1 MADIKSAFE
10 IAMEKIS
17 KLEQATP
24 EEKLKWKFFPRGEHL
39 GAKFLKDDVNLLSEI
54 NNCTGDERKWVTQGA
69 VEVLARSIEAPR
81 NDAIK
86 KINRKAMDGIK
97 LLKKDKSGVENI
109 YSKIRYVFNHYTEQ
123 GEQQRKQAYEQLKVQ
138 FAAKLQQAMQQ
149 QLGTSARVNMRDI
162 NIERHPQFLEEW
174 RRVQGQLEAQYAEHL
189 NEYRKELIEIP

>member
-1 MADIKSAFE
+1 MGDIKSAFE

-17 KLEQATP
+17 KIEEATLE
-24 EEKLKWKFFPRGEHL
+24 ERLKWKFFPKGEQL
-39 GAKFLKDDVNLLSEI
+39 AAKYLKEDVNLLSEL
-54 NNCTGDERKWVTQGA
+54 NNYKGDDRMWVTQGA
-69 VEVLARSIEAPR
+69 VDVLARSIDLPK
-81 NDAIK
+81 NDATK
-86 KINRKAMDGIK
+86 KTNRKAMDGLK
-97 LLKKDKSGVENI
+97 LLKKDKSGVENL

-162 NIERHPQFLEEW
+162 NIERHPQFLDEW
-174 RRVQGQLEAQYAEHL
+174 RRVQGQLEAQYIEHL